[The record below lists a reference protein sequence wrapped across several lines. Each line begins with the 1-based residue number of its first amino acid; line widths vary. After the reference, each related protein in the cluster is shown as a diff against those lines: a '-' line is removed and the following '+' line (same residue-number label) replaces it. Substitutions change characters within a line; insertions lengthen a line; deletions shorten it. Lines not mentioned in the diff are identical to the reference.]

1 MAVFETWLKSDLK
14 KPLKVVQLEGNLF
27 SQDNGGN
34 LIGAEVTDGGQAATL
49 SGNVTGYFMR
59 ADGETVIITGTL
71 SGNRAS
77 IVLPASAYVVVGQA
91 SIVIKVG
98 DTTVGACVG
107 YVYRTTTDAIVDPGH
122 VIPSLEELLAQIATM
137 QQLSQTVTNQE
148 AGRVSAESGRVS
160 AERGR
165 ASAETARASAET
177 ARASAETA
185 RASAEIGR
193 ATAET
198 ARATAETARDTAE
211 TARTSAETNR
221 DTAETGRVN
230 AETARATAETARDT
244 AETARG
250 TAEAARSAAEMDRA
264 TAETAR
270 AAAESARD
278 AAETQRATD
287 TAAAIAAAEA
297 ATGDAEDAADMV
309 ENITVAA
316 NGLAPGSQPTAT
328 VSIVDGHLHI
338 VFGSVKG
345 DPGKDFVIRK
355 TFSSIAEMQAY
366 DPETDPSTKKVREND
381 FVIIDTGS
389 VQDVDTGK
397 LYCYEPDTQEVW
409 RYIGDL
415 SGSQG
420 IKGETGTGIDHVTL
434 NADYTLTVYYDD
446 GTSDTTASIR
456 GATGATPNISIG
468 TVTTLQPNQSAYVQ
482 LDQSSTPEAPVFNFG
497 IPKGDTGAV
506 ENVYATTIPMSDQDS
521 TKISAAIAAKMDAL
535 NAAAPYDNTATYAE
549 GTYCFHDGL
558 KKCTTAITTAEEWTA
573 AHWTSTTIAAELQGK
588 VDANQGAGNAGKAL
602 GIDDQGNVV
611 PVPFSGEDFTGAL
624 AKIGIGVVD
633 GQFVIQPVTAQEEEE
648 EES

>member
-1 MAVFETWLKSDLK
+1 MAVFETWLRNDLK
-14 KPLKVVQLEGNLF
+14 KPVKVKQLEGNLF
-27 SQDNGGN
+27 SADNGGN
-34 LIGAEVTDGGQAATL
+34 LIGVEVMNNGQAASL
-49 SGNVTGYFMR
+49 SGGVTCYIIR

-77 IVLPASAYVVVGQA
+77 VTLPASAYVVVGQI

-98 DTTVGACVG
+98 STTVGACVG
-107 YVYRTTTDAIVDPGH
+107 YVYKTTTDTIVDPGH
-122 VIPSLEELLAQIATM
+122 VIPSLKELLAQIATM
-137 QQLSQTVTNQE
+137 QQLNQTVTNQE

-160 AERGR
+160 AESGR

-211 TARTSAETNR
+211 TARASAETNR
-221 DTAETGRVN
+221 ATAETGRVN

-244 AETARG
+244 AETSRG
-250 TAEAARSAAEMDRA
+250 TAEAARSAAETARA

-270 AAAESARD
+270 DTAETARA

-287 TAAAIAAAEA
+287 TAAAIAAAGTATTA
-297 ATGDAEDAADMV
+297 ASAAADMV
-309 ENITVAA
+309 AGITVAA
-316 NGLAPGSQPTAT
+316 NGLAPGSAPTAT
-328 VSIVDGHLHI
+328 VTIVDGHLHI

-355 TFSSIAEMQAY
+355 TFSSIAAMQAY
-366 DPETDPSTKKVREND
+366 DPDTDPSTKKVREND
-381 FVIIDTGS
+381 FVMIDTGS

-397 LYCYEPDTQEVW
+397 LYCYEPTTVDVW

-434 NADYTLTVYYDD
+434 NNDYTLTVYYDD

-482 LDQSSTPEAPVFNFG
+482 LDQSSTPEAPVLNFG
-497 IPKGDTGAV
+497 IPQGEPGQAD
-506 ENVYATTIPMSDQDS
+506 NVFGSTVPMSPSDS
-521 TKISAAIAAKMDAL
+521 TKVKDAI
-535 NAAAPYDNTATYAE
+535 
-549 GTYCFHDGL
+549 DGKL
-558 KKCTTAITTAEEWTA
+558 
-573 AHWTSTTIAAELQGK
+573 
-588 VDANQGAGNAGKAL
+588 DANQGSANAGKAM
-602 GIDDQGNVV
+602 GIDNTGAVV
-611 PVPFSGEDFTGAL
+611 PVPYDNDEFTEAQLDTIFQSVFGGE
-624 AKIGIGVVD
+624 
-633 GQFVIQPVTAQEEEE
+633 
-648 EES
+648 